1 MAAFE
6 SYMEDC
12 MVRDW
17 AANKRQLFGLI
28 APHSG
33 AAFGGGGGGGG
44 GMQFGM
50 SPLARA
56 SGTGVT
62 PHAHAG
68 GSRRGLQGELKLSV
82 GAHGASPSRM
92 HAG

>member
-1 MAAFE
+1 MLLPLQEAQQDTVAAFE

-33 AAFGGGGGGGG
+33 AALGGGDG

-50 SPLARA
+50 APQMRA
-56 SGTGVT
+56 SGTGET
-62 PHAHAG
+62 GAKRAAEAER
-68 GSRRGLQGELKLSV
+68 GSYQCL
-82 GAHGASPSRM
+82 P
-92 HAG
+92 